1 MAMTDWMPTLA
12 EKIAA
17 VSGLQY
23 VYFPDPTDAD
33 AGLPGTLRVF
43 PCAVILPRQ
52 GSQVYSTGGPNIAIH
67 RLRIT
72 VYAANQVLA
81 ESYAVAI
88 PYIKSIRDKLAAN
101 VQLGGLAGIDHVLPD
116 TSQAVFYDGPGG
128 IKYGDTEHL
137 GIIFYV
143 EVKEHETFTVSA

>member
-1 MAMTDWMPTLA
+1 MAMEDWMPTLA
-12 EKIAA
+12 EKLAA

-23 VYFPDPTDAD
+23 VFFPDPTDAD
-33 AGLPGTLRVF
+33 AGLPGSLMVF

-52 GSQVYSTGGPNIAIH
+52 GSQVYSAGGPNIAIH

-72 VYAANQVLA
+72 LYVANQVLA

-88 PYIKSIRDKLAAN
+88 PYLATIRNKLAAN
-101 VQLGGLAGIDHVLPD
+101 MTLGGLVDHVLPD
-116 TSQAVFYDGPGG
+116 TSQGQFYDGPGG
-128 IKYGDTEHL
+128 IKYGDAEHL
-137 GIIFYV
+137 GIIFFI